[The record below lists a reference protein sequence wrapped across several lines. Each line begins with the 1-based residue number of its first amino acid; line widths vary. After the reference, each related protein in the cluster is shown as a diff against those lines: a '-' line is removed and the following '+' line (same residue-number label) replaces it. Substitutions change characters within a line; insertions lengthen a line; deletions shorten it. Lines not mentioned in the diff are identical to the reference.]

1 MRWTG
6 QHFHRVLRRP
16 CLSQYM
22 RLSKP
27 LWITAS
33 TGKAVYWLDKL
44 ETLQRFTIERLL
56 VANGRLFVLARILL
70 VSHFDR
76 HRFCYYR
83 KRSELQ
89 LHEAGEQFKHCLLDL
104 YNGCV
109 VVPK

>member
-1 MRWTG
+1 MDWATLPPCAKEALPITVHEVKQATLDHCKYRQGSVLVG
-6 QHFHRVLRRP
+6 QAGDTP
-16 CLSQYM
+16 ECN
-22 RLSKP
+22 
-27 LWITAS
+27 
-33 TGKAVYWLDKL
+33 
-44 ETLQRFTIERLL
+44 EIERLL